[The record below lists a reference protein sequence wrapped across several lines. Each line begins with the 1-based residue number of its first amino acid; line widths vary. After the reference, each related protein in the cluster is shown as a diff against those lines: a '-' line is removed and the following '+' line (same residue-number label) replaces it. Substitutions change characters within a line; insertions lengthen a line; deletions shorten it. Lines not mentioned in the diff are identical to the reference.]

1 MGTDGHGWTRM
12 KAAVTAGG
20 AFLMGTIPFYESLK
34 IGRMDFELKDARA
47 QRKDRRLFFG
57 LRL

>member
-1 MGTDGHGWTRM
+1 MDTDETRM
-12 KAAVTAGG
+12 NAAVTAGG

-34 IGRMDFELKDARA
+34 IGRMDFELKDAKA